1 MPTRP
6 AVSPALNARII
17 HAALVLGVVLF
28 WAMAW
33 YLGSGSAVP
42 VAALPNRRV
51 LYIALF
57 LVSGTLF
64 GAAVYTARRFTPVPQ
79 GASADEWWGRNLP
92 RAILV
97 WALVEAP
104 TILGTL
110 AYLLTRDFRALV
122 ATFAGL
128 LLFANYR
135 PSRIAEG

>member
-1 MPTRP
+1 MPSRSS
-6 AVSPALNARII
+6 VSPALNARII

-28 WAMAW
+28 WGIAY
-33 YLGSGSAVP
+33 YLGETSTTP
-42 VAALPNRRV
+42 VAALPDRRV

-57 LVSGTLF
+57 LVSGILF
-64 GAAVYTARRFTPVPQ
+64 GAAAYTAKRFTPVTGSSP
-79 GASADEWWGRNLP
+79 DEWWQRNLW
-92 RAILV
+92 RAVVV

-135 PSRIAEG
+135 PSRLAEG